1 MKQYCL
7 KLDEWIA
14 HELED
19 YLSKENATRKSWNRI
34 ARNRV
39 INVAIEFYLKSKKKT
54 SG

>member
-14 HELED
+14 NKLED
-19 YLSKENATRKSWNRI
+19 YLSQENATRKSWNRI

-39 INVAIEFYLKSKKKT
+39 INEAIDLYLRSKKKS